1 MGCYCVCR
9 DAGKNSSALQNRI
22 KAMDKDRVRE
32 KMKANCSKGY
42 LDVQKEKLSK
52 LKESYMLDKT
62 AWETVLS
69 PSVEVFDSSPNCCC
83 AWERHSSVSP
93 SPGLCVRSCLRC
105 RWLSQAR
112 AGRSAGRSAGCL
124 LLPLACFSLR
134 GFLAGLA
141 EGLWCWVLCP
151 AAGPC
156 WWGCWGLLV
165 PGCAA
170 QWPSSSNQVFTSPGS
185 GSRL

>member
-69 PSVEVFDSSPNCCC
+69 PSVEVFDSRPNCCC

-93 SPGLCVRSCLRC
+93 SPGLCVRSCLWC
-105 RWLSQAR
+105 RWLSQ
-112 AGRSAGRSAGCL
+112 GV
-124 LLPLACFSLR
+124 LA
-134 GFLAGLA
+134 
-141 EGLWCWVLCP
+141 V
-151 AAGPC
+151 
-156 WWGCWGLLV
+156 
-165 PGCAA
+165 
-170 QWPSSSNQVFTSPGS
+170 PGS
-185 GSRL
+185 GGQEHGALCGLPAPASCLLFAERFLGWAGGGAVVLGAVSRCRTMLVGLLGPLGAWLCCTVAEQQ